1 MAAEMNEAS
10 YLGVMLDGQRVS
22 LVPALLDYL
31 ATAGMEAVTS
41 LGAKTEDHA
50 LPLLLPLPD
59 GRVLTVPWARLQPIL
74 APPLELFTW
83 AEMDDQAGTLRLSR
97 RSAGDLALLEAAS
110 AESGLAWAGGEAIR
124 TLGRQM
130 RENRG
135 IPPCPAPA
143 GFGATLRPY
152 QAHGLAWL
160 QFLRAAGLGGVLA
173 DDTV

>member
-1 MAAEMNEAS
+1 
-10 YLGVMLDGQRVS
+10 
-22 LVPALLDYL
+22 
-31 ATAGMEAVTS
+31 
-41 LGAKTEDHA
+41 
-50 LPLLLPLPD
+50 
-59 GRVLTVPWARLQPIL
+59 
-74 APPLELFTW
+74 
-83 AEMDDQAGTLRLSR
+83 MDDQAGTLRLSR

-124 TLGRQM
+124 TLGRQL